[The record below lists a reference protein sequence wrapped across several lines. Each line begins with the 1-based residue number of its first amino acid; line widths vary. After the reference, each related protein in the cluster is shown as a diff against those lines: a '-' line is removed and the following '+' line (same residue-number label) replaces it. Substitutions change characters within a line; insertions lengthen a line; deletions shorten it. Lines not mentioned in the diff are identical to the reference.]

1 MPFYKHCSK
10 FRDLVNYPS
19 HVNGLAIW
27 NNFGPLSCEHLGRD
41 PIRSRSGLVP
51 NLSGPKSVYVT
62 TIKLCRFR
70 TRSKTRKTRKPRR
83 ISFPRFFTPSFS
95 FGTIPKTENSEL
107 KTSEFS
113 PRHFDQ
119 TRRFSNSELF
129 ILHYTQTG
137 NSEELK
143 TSEFSSYAL

>member
-1 MPFYKHCSK
+1 MIRKLEKIKTLQGFEK
-10 FRDLVNYPS
+10 FS
-19 HVNGLAIW
+19 GW
-27 NNFGPLSCEHLGRD
+27 
-41 PIRSRSGLVP
+41 RSRR
-51 NLSGPKSVYVT
+51 NLPWVTQGMSCKPIYQSEFVKVYFTCRAGMMINPQILEISLYVT

-70 TRSKTRKTRKPRR
+70 TRSKTWKTRKPRR

-129 ILHYTQTG
+129 ILH
-137 NSEELK
+137 
-143 TSEFSSYAL
+143 